1 MLGNFMLKVKVKAS
15 PRNPFVKLALF
26 KKAGKH
32 GKSNKAMRRLNK
44 VKLYGEVAI

>member
-1 MLGNFMLKVKVKAS
+1 MFKIKVKVN

-32 GKSNKAMRRLNK
+32 GKSNKAIRRLNK
-44 VKLYGEVAI
+44 VKIYGEVAI